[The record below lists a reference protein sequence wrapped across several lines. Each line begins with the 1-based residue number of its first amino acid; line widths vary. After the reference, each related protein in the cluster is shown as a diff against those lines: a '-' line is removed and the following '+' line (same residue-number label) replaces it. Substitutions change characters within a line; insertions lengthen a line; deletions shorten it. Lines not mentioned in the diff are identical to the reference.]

1 MWLITV
7 RRVVVIGGGCG
18 GGGGG
23 DGDGVAVTAHG
34 GGCRCCCCIIY
45 YCCLCDTGRCGGG
58 DRLNWSQQHAGRI
71 AFIGTGALGQMFTV
85 RITVQEFLCAML
97 TIVCNIVHLQQM
109 LYIETFPVEAAKRSE
124 AINK

>member
-34 GGCRCCCCIIY
+34 GGCRCCCIIY
-45 YCCLCDTGRCGGG
+45 NCCLCDTGGCGGG
-58 DRLNWSQQHAGRI
+58 DRLNRCQQHAGRI
-71 AFIGTGALGQMFTV
+71 AFIGTGALGQMFAV

-109 LYIETFPVEAAKRSE
+109 LYIETFSIEAANRSE